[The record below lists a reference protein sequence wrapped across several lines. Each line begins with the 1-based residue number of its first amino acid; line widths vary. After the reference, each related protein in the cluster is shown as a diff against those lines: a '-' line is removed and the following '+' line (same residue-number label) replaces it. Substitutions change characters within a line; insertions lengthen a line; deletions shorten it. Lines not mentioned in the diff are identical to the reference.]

1 MSHPSRAPRG
11 TLLAIGGAEDK
22 LKRRAV
28 LARFVDAA
36 GGADGC
42 IVVVPTASSLGPEI
56 VQLYDGIFRSLGA
69 GEVVALRPESRAE
82 ADDPGAAS
90 TVAHATGVFMTGG
103 NQLKLS
109 AIVTGTRLGDAIR
122 RAYTSGAAV
131 GGTSA
136 GASVLAEHMIAFGPG
151 GSTPKQ
157 RMSQLATGL
166 GLLPGCI
173 VDQHFQQRNRYGRL
187 LYLIGQSPSL
197 LGVGIDEDTAAI
209 VTGGRFMEVAGRGS
223 VVVIDG
229 HEARSNAY
237 AARRTS
243 PVMVSG
249 ARLHV
254 LPAGARFDLEERD
267 LIEFEAPGPI
277 AEAEVHGVE
286 KRLKAVVRDIAV
298 EGVGPANLRR
308 QRRRQAWL
316 RDVSDSADDGAGG
329 LDD

>member
-36 GGADGC
+36 GGRDGC
-42 IVVVPTASSLGPEI
+42 IVVLPTASSLGPEI
-56 VQLYDGIFRSLGA
+56 IQLYEGIFRSLGA
-69 GEVVALRPESRAE
+69 GDVVALRPESRAE
-82 ADDPGAAS
+82 ADDAGMAA
-90 TVAHATGVFMTGG
+90 TVADASGVFMTGG

-109 AIVTGTRLGDAIR
+109 AVVTGTQLGDAIR
-122 RAYTSGAAV
+122 RAYAEGAAI

-136 GASVLAEHMIAFGPG
+136 GASVLAEHMVAFGSG
-151 GSTPKQ
+151 GATPKQ
-157 RMSQLATGL
+157 RMSQLAAGL

-197 LGVGIDEDTAAI
+197 LGLGVDEDTAAI
-209 VTGGRFMEVAGRGS
+209 VTDGRFMDVAGRGS

-229 HEARSNAY
+229 HHALSNAY
-237 AARRTS
+237 TARRTS

-249 ARLHV
+249 AQLHV
-254 LPAGARFDLEERD
+254 LPAGARFDLEERE
-267 LIEFEAPGPI
+267 LIGFDAPGAI
-277 AEAEVHGVE
+277 EEAETQGVE
-286 KRLKAVVRDIAV
+286 KRLTVVAHDIAV

-308 QRRRQAWL
+308 QRRRKAWL
-316 RDVSDSADDGAGG
+316 RDVSHDDAGG
-329 LDD
+329 RVDD

>member
-28 LARFVDAA
+28 LTRFVEAA
-36 GGADGC
+36 GGPDAC

-56 VQLYDGIFRSLGA
+56 VQLYDGIFRALGA
-69 GEVVALRPESRAE
+69 GEVVALRPETRAE

-90 TVAHATGVFMTGG
+90 TAAHATGIFMTGG

-109 AIVTGTRLGDAIR
+109 AIVTGTQLGEAIR
-122 RAYTSGAAV
+122 TAYAGGAAI

-136 GASVLAEHMIAFGPG
+136 GASVLAEHMVAFGPG

-157 RMSQLATGL
+157 RMSQLAAGL

-187 LYLIGQSPSL
+187 LYLVGQSPSL

-209 VTGGRFMEVAGRGS
+209 VTSGRFMEVAGRGS
-223 VVVIDG
+223 VVVLDG
-229 HEARSNAY
+229 HEVRSNAY

-254 LPAGARFDLEERD
+254 LPAGARFDLEERE
-267 LIEFEAPGPI
+267 LIAFDAPGPI
-277 AEAEVHGVE
+277 AEAEIHGVE
-286 KRLKAVVRDIAV
+286 KRLKAVARDIAV

-308 QRRRQAWL
+308 QRRRTAWL
-316 RDVSDSADDGAGG
+316 RDVSAESNGRDD
-329 LDD
+329 D

>member
-28 LARFVDAA
+28 LTRFVEAA

-56 VQLYDGIFRSLGA
+56 VTLYDGIFRALGA
-69 GEVVALRPESRAE
+69 GEVVALRPESRVE
-82 ADDPGAAS
+82 ADDTGAAS

-109 AIVTGTRLGDAIR
+109 AIVTGTRFGDAIKE
-122 RAYTSGAAV
+122 AYAGGAAI

-136 GASVLAEHMIAFGPG
+136 GASVLAEHMVAFGPG
-151 GSTPKQ
+151 GATPKQ
-157 RMSQLATGL
+157 RMSQLSTGL

-187 LYLIGQSPSL
+187 LYLVGQSPSL
-197 LGVGIDEDTAAI
+197 LGVGVDEDTAAI
-209 VTGGRFMEVAGRGS
+209 ITGGRFMEVTGRGS
-223 VVVIDG
+223 VAVIDG
-229 HEARSNAY
+229 HEVRSNAY

-243 PVMVSG
+243 PVLVSG

-254 LPAGARFDLEERD
+254 LPAGARFDLAERELVGFD
-267 LIEFEAPGPI
+267 EPGPI
-277 AEAEVHGVE
+277 VEAEVHGIE
-286 KRLKAVVRDIAV
+286 KRLKAVVTDIAV

-308 QRRRQAWL
+308 QRQRRKAWL
-316 RDVSDSADDGAGG
+316 RDVSGADRSGG
-329 LDD
+329 VHD